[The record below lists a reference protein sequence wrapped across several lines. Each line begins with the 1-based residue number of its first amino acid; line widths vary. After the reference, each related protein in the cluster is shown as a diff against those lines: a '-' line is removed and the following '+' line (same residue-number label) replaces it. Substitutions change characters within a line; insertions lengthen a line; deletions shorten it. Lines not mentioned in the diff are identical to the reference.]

1 VNPVFR
7 KTIRL
12 TTVAILLIGCSLDRV
27 HAQNWPTFRGKFA
40 RGVADD
46 QALPEEW
53 DIKTG
58 KNIRW
63 RTEIPG
69 MGHSSPVIW
78 GDRVFLT
85 SAVAEDIPG
94 LVLGDQGG
102 IDMAK
107 DSSSFSWRLYCLD
120 KTSGKILWSKETFE
134 GKPRAARHVKSSQ
147 ANSTP
152 ATNGKVVAAIFGSQ
166 GMAVYDFD
174 GNRLWQN
181 DLGVLDPGL
190 FGDASSQW
198 GHASSPIIDGDKV
211 IVQVDRHKNS
221 FLAAYKIDS
230 GELIWKVDRDEKP
243 TWATPTLRRVNGNHE
258 LIVVGGD
265 FDRGIDPGNGREIWR
280 FRREYQVKTTTPVV
294 AEGRIVL
301 SGGYRG
307 KPLFA
312 LKTGQTGDL
321 SPAEGQETS
330 DAVAWVSGPGGPYT
344 SSPVVYKGVVYFVRN
359 NGILAALDLQTGA
372 EIFRHRLGGNF
383 SASPV
388 ASDGKLYFVSE
399 EGVATVIRAAREVEI
414 LARNDMAEPCMAT
427 PAISGKTIFIRGQ
440 SHVYAIGTGG
450 LHQTER

>member
-1 VNPVFR
+1 
-7 KTIRL
+7 L
-12 TTVAILLIGCSLDRV
+12 ATVVILLIGCSSNSV
-27 HAQNWPTFRGKFA
+27 NAQNWPTFRGEFA
-40 RGVADD
+40 RGVADG
-46 QALPEEW
+46 QALPDQW

-85 SAVAEDIPG
+85 SAVAENIPG

-102 IDMAK
+102 IDMVK
-107 DSSSFSWRLYCLD
+107 EDSSFSWRLTCLD
-120 KTSGKILWSKETFE
+120 KISGKILWSKEAFQ
-134 GKPRAARHVKSSQ
+134 GKPRADRHVKSSQ

-166 GMAVYDFD
+166 GMAVYDLN
-174 GNRLWQN
+174 GKRLWQI

-198 GHASSPIIDGDKV
+198 GYASSPIIDGNKV

-243 TWATPTLRRVNGNHE
+243 TWATPTLHRVNGKQE

-265 FDRGIDPGNGREIWR
+265 FDRGVDPGNGREIWR
-280 FRREYQVKTTTPVV
+280 FRRDYQVKTTTPVV
-294 AEGRIVL
+294 ADGRIVL

-321 SPAEGQETS
+321 SLAEGKNTS
-330 DAVAWVSGPGGPYT
+330 DAVAWESAPGGPYT
-344 SSPVVYKGVVYFVRN
+344 SSPVVYKGVIYFVRN
-359 NGILAALDLQTGA
+359 TGILTALDLQTGA
-372 EIFRHRLGGNF
+372 EIFRHRLDGNF

-388 ASDGKLYFVSE
+388 TSDGKLYFVSE
-399 EGVATVIRAAREVEI
+399 EGVVTVLRAAREVEI
-414 LARNDMAEPCMAT
+414 LAQNDMAEPCMAT
-427 PAISGKTIFIRGQ
+427 PAISGKTLFIRSQ

-450 LHQTER
+450 LQQTGR